1 VVFDLILLMIK
12 QFAAEDTDSDTLSA
26 GAIFGIIL
34 ACIGGLLALIIIIA
48 AIIFGLRRENR

>member
-1 VVFDLILLMIK
+1 MIK
-12 QFAAEDTDSDTLSA
+12 QYADSDTLSA